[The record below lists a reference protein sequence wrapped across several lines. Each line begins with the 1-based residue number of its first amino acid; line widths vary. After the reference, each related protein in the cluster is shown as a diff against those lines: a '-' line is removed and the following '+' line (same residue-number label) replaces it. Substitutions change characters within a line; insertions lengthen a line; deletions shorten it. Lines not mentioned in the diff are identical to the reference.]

1 MTPIRLRRAVA
12 YGVVYL
18 PIGPVGHPLP
28 RLLVDDAFAA
38 QWIADGK
45 AETYTP
51 EPGEV
56 LPEVPYVEPEP
67 EPEPEPAS

>member
-1 MTPIRLRRAVA
+1 MTPVRLLQAVP
-12 YGVVYL
+12 YGAVYL
-18 PIGPVGHPLP
+18 PIGPVDHPLP

-38 QWIADGK
+38 QWITEGK
-45 AETYTP
+45 AEAYTP

-67 EPEPEPAS
+67 EPAS